1 MPFDT
6 SNPLKPW
13 IVADP
18 DSTLDYPLDLTAWL
32 DEIADTL
39 ASVTTEAVGATVA
52 SATISGKRVIVW
64 VTAITAGASVT
75 VRFTTTG
82 GRTDDR
88 TMYFKAKER

>member
-18 DSTLDYPLDLTAWL
+18 DSTLDYRLDLTAWL
-32 DEIADTL
+32 DESSDTL
-39 ASVTTEAVGATVA
+39 ASVATEADGAAVDSAAIDGKTV
-52 SATISGKRVIVW
+52 VVW
-64 VTAITAGASVT
+64 VSGVTGTASVR
-75 VRFTTTG
+75 VRFTTAG

-88 TMYFKAKER
+88 TMYFKAKQR